1 MKPVQEA
8 PYGRQFSPIPADAAA
23 QQGGFAEVVELIRT
37 AREHALSAVNTVLI
51 DLYWQVGKT
60 ISARIASDGWGKST
74 VTALSSYIQ
83 SRHLGLRGF
92 SPQNLW
98 RMRQFYET
106 WCDQPEL
113 STLLRELPWSAHLH
127 ILAKT
132 KRPEEREFYLR
143 MSSQQHWPVRE
154 VARQIDSALFERA
167 VLHPPKLSTALREL
181 HPGAEAVFRDAYVV
195 EFLELPNGHREA
207 DLHQSLLRNL
217 RGFLGEMGRD
227 FCFIGSE
234 VPLQVGGRDFA
245 LDLLFFH
252 RELNCLIAIELK
264 IGEFQPEH
272 LGKLEFYLEALDR
285 DLRKPHEGPSIG
297 LLLCASKDSEVVEYA
312 LSRSLSPALVAEY
325 WTRLPDRKLL
335 QTKLHEFYTL
345 TDAAKLDEPNKKDD

>member
-1 MKPVQEA
+1 MKPVRA
-8 PYGRQFSPIPADAAA
+8 PDGRQSSPTPADAAA
-23 QQGGFAEVVELIRT
+23 QQDGFAEVVELIRA
-37 AREHALSAVNTVLI
+37 ARERALSAVNAALI

-106 WCDQPEL
+106 WCGQPEL

-143 MSSQQHWPVRE
+143 MSSQQRWPVRE

-217 RGFLGEMGRD
+217 RRFLGEMGRD

-335 QTKLHEFYTL
+335 QAKLHEFYTL
-345 TDAAKLDEPNKKDD
+345 TGAAAPDEPNQKDD

>member
-1 MKPVQEA
+1 MKPVQS
-8 PYGRQFSPIPADAAA
+8 PDGSQFSPTTADAAA
-23 QQGGFAEVVELIRT
+23 QQDGFAEVVELIQA
-37 AREHALSAVNTVLI
+37 AREHALSVVNTVLI

-106 WCDQPEL
+106 WCDQAEL

-132 KRPEEREFYLR
+132 KRPDEREFYLR
-143 MSSQQHWPVRE
+143 MSSQQRWPVRE

-181 HPGAEAVFRDAYVV
+181 HPGADAVFRDAYVV

-217 RGFLGEMGRD
+217 RRFLGEMGRD

-335 QTKLHEFYTL
+335 QVKLHEFYTL
-345 TDAAKLDEPNKKDD
+345 TDAAAADEPNQKDN